1 MNNVKIVTPT
11 GGALEVTIDDG
22 KLAEFMS
29 WIEREESDLF
39 PISVD
44 TNKAVYL
51 TGTSVLLFSVTKEG
65 N

>member
-11 GGALEVTIDDG
+11 GGTLEVTIDDG

-44 TNKAVYL
+44 TNKTVYL
-51 TGTSVLLFSVTKEG
+51 TSTSVLLFSVDKEG